1 MTIIHNFYFFKKKLK
16 TLFRFILNKY
26 ICKKKLFFLTMIRLY
41 ALIFSLLFAISC
53 TNNKEVQNPVEETK
67 KESLTLYTHRHYD
80 SDKLIFKKFEEK
92 TGIKINVVKASA
104 DELIQKMETEGNQ
117 SPADLLL
124 TVDAGR
130 LVRAKDKNLLQSSS
144 SDLLNTTIPTHLK
157 DSSNYWFGLTKRA
170 RVIVYNKKTVDS
182 SDLSDYEDLINK
194 NWKNK
199 ILIRSSNNIYNQS
212 LMASI
217 IANKGEDSAR
227 KWAEGI
233 VNNFAR
239 SPKGN
244 DRDQVKAILANEGEI
259 AIINTY
265 YLGKLINSKD
275 SNEVAAGNAVGIF
288 FPNQENRGTHINVS
302 GIGVAKSSKNKENAI
317 KFIEFLISKDIQEI
331 FAKANY
337 EYPVNKDAKSSE
349 LLKSWGQFNEDK
361 LSLTKLGE
369 LNKKAVILFDEVK
382 WP

>member
-1 MTIIHNFYFFKKKLK
+1 
-16 TLFRFILNKY
+16 
-26 ICKKKLFFLTMIRLY
+26 MIRTYTLLF
-41 ALIFSLLFAISC
+41 AVLFAISC
-53 TNNKEVQNPVEETK
+53 TNNKEGGKPEEIK
-67 KESLTLYTHRHYD
+67 EKESLTLYTHRHYD

-130 LVRAKDKNLLQSSS
+130 LVRAKNKDLLQSSS
-144 SDLLNTTIPTHLK
+144 SDILNTTIPTHLK

-170 RVIVYNKKTVDS
+170 RVIVYNKNTVKP
-182 SDLSDYEDLINK
+182 SDLTDYEDLVNDRW
-194 NWKNK
+194 NNK

-217 IANKGEDSAR
+217 IANNGEDSAR
-227 KWAEGI
+227 KWAKGI

-239 SPKGN
+239 TPKGN
-244 DRDQVKAILANEGEI
+244 DRDQVKAILANEGDL

-337 EYPVNKDAKSSE
+337 EYPVNKDAQSSE
-349 LLKSWGQFNEDK
+349 LLKSWGEFKEDN
-361 LSLTKLGE
+361 LSLTRLGE

>member
-1 MTIIHNFYFFKKKLK
+1 MIRIY
-16 TLFRFILNKY
+16 TLF
-26 ICKKKLFFLTMIRLY
+26 
-41 ALIFSLLFAISC
+41 FSLFLVTSC
-53 TNNKEVQNPVEETK
+53 ANENQENNLEKQNER
-67 KESLTLYTHRHYD
+67 ESLTLYTHRHYD
-80 SDKLIFKKFEEK
+80 SDKLIFKRFEET
-92 TGIKINVVKASA
+92 TGIIINVVKASA

-130 LVRAKDKNLLQSSS
+130 LVRAKNKNLLQSAN
-144 SDLLNTTIPTHLK
+144 SDILNSTIPMHLK

-170 RVIVYNKKTVDS
+170 RVIVYNKETVAA
-182 SDLSDYEDLINK
+182 SDLADYEGLVNEK
-194 NWKNK
+194 WKNK

-217 IANKGEDSAR
+217 IANKGIDSA
-227 KWAEGI
+227 KVWAEGI
-233 VNNFAR
+233 VNNLAR

-244 DRDQVKAILANEGEI
+244 DRDQVKAILAKEGDL

-302 GIGVAKSSKNKENAI
+302 GIGIAKNSKNKLNAV
-317 KFIEFLISKDIQEI
+317 KFIEYLISEEVQEI
-331 FAKANY
+331 FANANY
-337 EYPVNKDAKSSE
+337 EYPVNKYAKSSK
-349 LLKSWGQFNEDK
+349 LLESWGEFKEDK

>member
-1 MTIIHNFYFFKKKLK
+1 
-16 TLFRFILNKY
+16 
-26 ICKKKLFFLTMIRLY
+26 MIRLY
-41 ALIFSLLFAISC
+41 ALTFTLLFAISC
-53 TNNKEVQNPVEETK
+53 TNNKEVQSPVEETK

-130 LVRAKDKNLLQSSS
+130 LVRAKNKNLLQSSS

-170 RVIVYNKKTVDS
+170 RVIVYNKTTVDS
-182 SDLSDYEDLINK
+182 SDLSDYEDLVNE

-217 IANKGEDSAR
+217 IANKG
-227 KWAEGI
+227 
-233 VNNFAR
+233 
-239 SPKGN
+239 
-244 DRDQVKAILANEGEI
+244 
-259 AIINTY
+259 
-265 YLGKLINSKD
+265 
-275 SNEVAAGNAVGIF
+275 
-288 FPNQENRGTHINVS
+288 
-302 GIGVAKSSKNKENAI
+302 
-317 KFIEFLISKDIQEI
+317 
-331 FAKANY
+331 
-337 EYPVNKDAKSSE
+337 
-349 LLKSWGQFNEDK
+349 
-361 LSLTKLGE
+361 
-369 LNKKAVILFDEVK
+369 
-382 WP
+382 

>member
-1 MTIIHNFYFFKKKLK
+1 
-16 TLFRFILNKY
+16 
-26 ICKKKLFFLTMIRLY
+26 MIRIY
-41 ALIFSLLFAISC
+41 TTLLFAFLIAISC
-53 TNNKEVQNPVEETK
+53 TNNNKIKNANEKKEI
-67 KESLTLYTHRHYD
+67 ESLTLYTHRHYD
-80 SDKLIFKKFEEK
+80 SDKLIFKKFEQK

-130 LVRAKDKNLLQSSS
+130 LVRAKNKNLLQSSS
-144 SDLLNTTIPTHLK
+144 SDILNTTIPSHLK

-170 RVIVYNKKTVDS
+170 RVIVYNKNTVKP
-182 SDLSDYEDLINK
+182 SDLTDYEDLVNDRW
-194 NWKNK
+194 NNK

-217 IANKGEDSAR
+217 IANNGEDSAR
-227 KWAEGI
+227 KWAKGI

-239 SPKGN
+239 TPKGN
-244 DRDQVKAILANEGEI
+244 DRDQVKAILANEGDL

-337 EYPVNKDAKSSE
+337 EYPVNKDAQSSE
-349 LLKSWGQFNEDK
+349 LLKSWGEFKEDN
-361 LSLTKLGE
+361 LSLTRLGE

>member
-1 MTIIHNFYFFKKKLK
+1 MIRIY
-16 TLFRFILNKY
+16 TLF
-26 ICKKKLFFLTMIRLY
+26 
-41 ALIFSLLFAISC
+41 FSLFLVTSC
-53 TNNKEVQNPVEETK
+53 ANENQENNLEKQNER
-67 KESLTLYTHRHYD
+67 ESLTLYTHRHYD
-80 SDKLIFKKFEEK
+80 SDKLIFKRFEET
-92 TGIKINVVKASA
+92 TGIIINVVKASA

-130 LVRAKDKNLLQSSS
+130 LVRAKNKNLLQSAN
-144 SDLLNTTIPTHLK
+144 SDILNSTIPMHLK

-170 RVIVYNKKTVDS
+170 RVIVYNKETVTS
-182 SDLSDYEDLINK
+182 SDLADYEDLVNEK
-194 NWKNK
+194 WKNK

-217 IANKGEDSAR
+217 IANKGIDSA
-227 KWAEGI
+227 KVWAEGI

-244 DRDQVKAILANEGEI
+244 DRDQVKAILAKEGDL

-302 GIGVAKSSKNKENAI
+302 GIGIAKNSKNKLNAI
-317 KFIEFLISKDIQEI
+317 KLMEYLISEEVQEI
-331 FAKANY
+331 FANANY
-337 EYPVNKDAKSSE
+337 EYPVNKYAKSSK
-349 LLKSWGQFNEDK
+349 LLESWGEFKEDK

>member
-1 MTIIHNFYFFKKKLK
+1 MIRIYS
-16 TLFRFILNKY
+16 
-26 ICKKKLFFLTMIRLY
+26 LFF
-41 ALIFSLLFAISC
+41 SLFLVTSC
-53 TNNKEVQNPVEETK
+53 TNENKENNLEKQNEREY
-67 KESLTLYTHRHYD
+67 LTLYTHRHYD
-80 SDKLIFKKFEEK
+80 SDKLIFKRFEET
-92 TGIKINVVKASA
+92 TGIIINVVKASA

-130 LVRAKDKNLLQSSS
+130 LVRAKNKNLLQSAN
-144 SDLLNTTIPTHLK
+144 SDILNSTIPMHLK

-170 RVIVYNKKTVDS
+170 RVIVYNKETVTS
-182 SDLSDYEDLINK
+182 SDLADYEDLVNEK
-194 NWKNK
+194 WKNK

-217 IANKGEDSAR
+217 IANKGIDSA
-227 KWAEGI
+227 KVWAEGI

-244 DRDQVKAILANEGEI
+244 DRDQVKAILAKEGDL

-302 GIGVAKSSKNKENAI
+302 GIGIAKNSKNKLNAI
-317 KFIEFLISKDIQEI
+317 KFIEYLISEEVQEI
-331 FAKANY
+331 FANANY
-337 EYPVNKDAKSSE
+337 EYPVNKYAKSSK
-349 LLKSWGQFNEDK
+349 LLESWGEFKEDK